1 MGSLY
6 WERLR
11 WRGQGDKRAT
21 ANNKSV
27 QVMEKGGVEERE
39 TERHEVGKNTREI
52 LREAGCLALTQ
63 SIPVVKLEPALLC
76 CAWL

>member
-27 QVMEKGGVEERE
+27 QVMEKGGVEERD
-39 TERHEVGKNTREI
+39 
-52 LREAGCLALTQ
+52 REAQGGQ
-63 SIPVVKLEPALLC
+63 EY
-76 CAWL
+76 